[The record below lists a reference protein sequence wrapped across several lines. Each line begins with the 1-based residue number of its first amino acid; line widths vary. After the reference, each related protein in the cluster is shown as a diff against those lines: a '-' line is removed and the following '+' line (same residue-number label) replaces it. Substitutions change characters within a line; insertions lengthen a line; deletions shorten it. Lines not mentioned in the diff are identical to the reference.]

1 MSQDNSNTQDGIGLG
16 VTGAVVATDY
26 VTIPNSGTQAHVQYI
41 KLGWGAATGDQFYS
55 VGTDS
60 GTIATSKP
68 LPIMI
73 RHTDG
78 TAVNAANNKLDINL
92 AGQGITLDVWAHS
105 KNSTTFRIE
114 GTAGQVPVH
123 VMGASAS
130 EPLIVQA
137 TGGTYSSTNPQ
148 YTLPTMLFGLS
159 GGNSAAPVGVTKD
172 RLLVNH
178 PDNVTII
185 SDGSETY
192 VQATGGFTLSR
203 LDPLNTLPAV
213 LFGVTQGGG
222 IAPLGVTTSSGHTG
236 GRLLVDLD
244 GETIPVSLVLGGSA
258 GIDGTDTMPTY
269 LYGESGPS
277 AAPIGISG
285 PHGKHR
291 LLVDLAGERVALDAD
306 AASTH
311 SGIYV
316 RGTGGFTG
324 STAEASSILRT
335 QPTILF
341 GVTAAGGIEPIQS
354 ANGHLKVEVGAA
366 TCITFDVS
374 VNPNVGVWAATAD
387 GGLHNRYVQMSGVTS
402 TAFKHEELHPV
413 FVTGKADGSTY
424 SYPVGITTSM
434 VGASGGAWQLH
445 VTADSVAVT
454 RFTPTVTVQ
463 STDLSIR
470 RLTGTGAPG
479 AKDLV
484 EVVGGS
490 GDGPVFIRATG
501 GLGHKNLPVHNTI
514 PSIIYGIT
522 GAGGASGGESAG
534 AVGITGA
541 DMLHVGIGHP
551 VAIDASKTNPLRTQA
566 TGGLSAGS
574 GNNARLPLTVTVP
587 SLLLGLSAGSDT
599 QGAPV
604 GMSADA
610 IKVYDLHGRSAGRD
624 TVSVFGGVDVSHG
637 EGDAG
642 GTYNIPWVPTLLMGC
657 SGASAAGVGMSG
669 DAINVNMVNAGI
681 TVDVTIG
688 TSIEVSNDSGG
699 PLYIAG
705 ASGASGAEGLL
716 PVTVAGNYQG
726 TPVFVQGTGGMVAVE
741 VQGSSGSARD
751 IGVIPVGVS
760 SGNNWSMASDANLD
774 SLGLTLDKTF
784 KMFIAALGGDSNS
797 DDLGANQFASK
808 AQMDAMSP
816 NADASTN
823 RIANAADMSAA
834 KGFLETIAGS
844 VTSEPGQDVENG
856 KQLQVDIIDV
866 LQPSGFTSGQQALVN
881 GSATQIQTIANA
893 AQGFTLESGIKLKG
907 HQDNTN
913 FVYVGASDVNSERGF
928 PLGPSEEI
936 FLEIDNLSKL
946 YAISSTSSGQLI
958 CYIGS

>member
-1 MSQDNSNTQDGIGLG
+1 MPQDNTNTNDGIGLG
-16 VTGAVVATDY
+16 VTGAVVATDL
-26 VTIPNSGTQAHVQYI
+26 VSIDGNTTTHVQYV
-41 KLGWGAATGDQFYS
+41 KLGWGATGDQFYA
-55 VGTDS
+55 VGTDT

-78 TAVNAANNKLDINL
+78 TAVNAGNNKLDINL
-92 AGQGITLDVWAHS
+92 AGHGITLHADISHRSDAGALYVQ
-105 KNSTTFRIE
+105 
-114 GTAGQVPVH
+114 GTAGATPIH

-130 EPLIVQA
+130 EPVIIQA

-185 SDGSETY
+185 SDGSQTY

-203 LDPLNTLPAV
+203 LNPLNTLPAV
-213 LFGVTQGGG
+213 LFGVTHGGG
-222 IAPLGVTTSSGHTG
+222 IAPLGVTGRGASG

-285 PHGKHR
+285 PHNKHR

-311 SGIYV
+311 SGIFV

-354 ANGHLKVEVGAA
+354 SNGHLKVEVGAA

-445 VTADSVAVT
+445 VTADNIAVT
-454 RFTPTVTVQ
+454 KFTPTVTVQ
-463 STDLSIR
+463 ATALNIR
-470 RLTGTGAPG
+470 RLTGTGALG

-501 GLGHKNLPVHNTI
+501 GLGHKNIPVHNTI
-514 PSIIYGIT
+514 PSIIYGVT
-522 GAGGASGGESAG
+522 GAAGASGGESAG

-587 SLLLGLSAGSDT
+587 SLVLGLSAGSDT
-599 QGAPV
+599 RGAPV

-610 IKVYDLHGRSAGRD
+610 IKVYDIHGRSAGRD
-624 TVSVFGGVDVSHG
+624 TVSVFGGVDASHG
-637 EGDAG
+637 AGDAG

-699 PLYIAG
+699 PLYIGG

-716 PVTVAGNYQG
+716 PVTVAGDFLGNALNC
-726 TPVFVQGTGGMVAVE
+726 GGSAGMIPFE
-741 VQGSSGSARD
+741 VRGFSGAARD
-751 IGVIPVGVS
+751 IGIIPVGVS
-760 SGNNWSMASDANLD
+760 SGNNWRMASDANLD

-784 KMFIAALGGDSNS
+784 KMFIAALGGDVN
-797 DDLGANQFASK
+797 DDDIGANQFASK

-881 GSATQIQTIANA
+881 GSATRIQTIANA

-913 FVYVGASDVNSERGF
+913 FVYVGGADVNSERGF